1 MATTV
6 DQAFRDLKSRLEIT
20 SPQTETISARQARIR
35 EVIATAMTVQDSF
48 LTGSYARSTMI
59 GPLNEADI
67 DIFMVLDPKY
77 FHHYNGQ
84 NGGPAALLD
93 YTKRTLLKTYTRTPD
108 ISRNGQA
115 VTIRFDDFV
124 VDVVVG
130 FNRNGG
136 GYIMANSLRNSWLET
151 DPKKHVEL
159 VTASNKAHNG
169 DFVPLVKMIKGWN
182 KSNGSY
188 FRSFHLEVLALEI
201 LKNITISDYPSGC
214 RFFFDKARV
223 LVRQKNS
230 DPAGYGDDV
239 GGYITAATV
248 EDAVAKFEKA
258 FNISVYAEQA
268 GNRGEHRRAIEYW
281 GSLFKNYFPAY
292 G

>member
-1 MATTV
+1 
-6 DQAFRDLKSRLEIT
+6 
-20 SPQTETISARQARIR
+20 
-35 EVIATAMTVQDSF
+35 
-48 LTGSYARSTMI
+48 MI

-67 DIFMVLDPKY
+67 DVFIVLQSQY

-84 NGGPAALLD
+84 NGGPAGLLD
-93 YTKRTLLKTYTRTPD
+93 FTKRTLLKTYTRTPD

-130 FNRNGG
+130 FHRNGG
-136 GYIMANSLRNSWLET
+136 GYLIANGLRNSWLET

-159 VTASNKAHNG
+159 VGASNKAHNG

-182 KSNGSY
+182 KSNGTF

-201 LKNITISDYPSGC
+201 LKNVTITDFPSGC
-214 RFFFDKARV
+214 RFFFDKARA
-223 LVRQKNS
+223 LVRQKNP

-239 GGYITAATV
+239 GSYITAATI
-248 EDAVAKFEKA
+248 EDAADKLDKA
-258 FNISVYAEQA
+258 FNTSVYAELA
-268 GNRGEHRRAIEYW
+268 GNRGDHRGAIKSW
-281 GSLFKNYFPAY
+281 ASLFKDYFPAY
-292 G
+292 GQ